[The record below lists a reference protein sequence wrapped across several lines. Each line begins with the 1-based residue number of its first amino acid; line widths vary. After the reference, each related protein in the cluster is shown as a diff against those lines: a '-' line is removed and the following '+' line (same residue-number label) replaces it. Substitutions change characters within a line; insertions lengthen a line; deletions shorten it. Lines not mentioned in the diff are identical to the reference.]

1 MYKAMNWLID
11 AGDEKDRGVRVWDK
25 LCYEMLNA
33 AQNEVGVMCYSVSLA
48 FGCSARINA
57 FCS

>member
-33 AQNEVGVMCYSVSLA
+33 AQNEVGVMRYFVLLA
-48 FGCSARINA
+48 FCCGACINA

>member
-33 AQNEVGVMCYSVSLA
+33 AQNEVGIMCHCVSLA
-48 FGCSARINA
+48 FGCSACIIA